1 MINKNV
7 KILSLAFLFIF
18 LAYDG
23 VQQYTTAFFSDLGMV
38 EMGFRVLLIVYLF
51 FAFFSPLVVPLASR
65 FGLKRAMVFG
75 SFFYALFIFSLVFG
89 QELLIYFSASLLG
102 IAAALLWM
110 GQQSYLIR
118 LSDKRFYGKN
128 SGFLTLFFHLGATI
142 GVLSFGVLTKFFNF
156 EGASLLFGFFPLLGM
171 FFLLR
176 IDEVKILNPPSFG
189 FFKKI
194 ITNIQALRI
203 FSIWFVSRFV
213 LGLIIGFLP
222 LEIKEVLG
230 TPHIGVLGS
239 LFFVIPLILSYFWG
253 NLSDKIGRNPMI
265 FIFYILAGFSL
276 ILLFFSRQPLFLIS
290 GVFILALSYSII
302 RPVAPAFLGDISTK
316 DNLESLTALSFMAS
330 SSGVLS
336 SLFISLIL
344 QTKMIY
350 LVSLGILFTS
360 LLILIPVLKS
370 DINHI
375 RKNLEDV

>member
-1 MINKNV
+1 
-7 KILSLAFLFIF
+7 
-18 LAYDG
+18 
-23 VQQYTTAFFSDLGMV
+23 
-38 EMGFRVLLIVYLF
+38 
-51 FAFFSPLVVPLASR
+51 
-65 FGLKRAMVFG
+65 
-75 SFFYALFIFSLVFG
+75 
-89 QELLIYFSASLLG
+89 
-102 IAAALLWM
+102 
-110 GQQSYLIR
+110 
-118 LSDKRFYGKN
+118 
-128 SGFLTLFFHLGATI
+128 
-142 GVLSFGVLTKFFNF
+142 
-156 EGASLLFGFFPLLGM
+156 
-171 FFLLR
+171 
-176 IDEVKILNPPSFG
+176 
-189 FFKKI
+189 
-194 ITNIQALRI
+194 
-203 FSIWFVSRFV
+203 
-213 LGLIIGFLP
+213 
-222 LEIKEVLG
+222 
-230 TPHIGVLGS
+230 
-239 LFFVIPLILSYFWG
+239 
-253 NLSDKIGRNPMI
+253 MI